1 VSGPVEPERF
11 SFNLNA
17 RGMIPRWFLV
27 IWDVLILAT
36 VAIGIAT
43 LRLHP
48 AVIAFLAVGGGM
60 LASMRLI
67 IWMYSNPN
75 WNFVELKVDSLHIL
89 MGHPLFAWREEMR
102 RVEIP
107 YSNLERIHENAMHSF
122 WPVWIWPHKPLS
134 SHVDLELERRQA
146 IMRLGWFK
154 TIHLDVADPL
164 RFIAELRL
172 AARAWAHL

>member
-1 VSGPVEPERF
+1 MQPERF
-11 SFNLNA
+11 YFNLNA
-17 RGMIPRWFLV
+17 RGMIPRWFLA

-48 AVIAFLAVGGGM
+48 AVIAFLAGGGGM

-67 IWMYSNPN
+67 IWMYSNPK
-75 WNFVELKVDSLHIL
+75 WNSVELKVDSLHIF
-89 MGHPLFAWREEMR
+89 MGHPLFVWREEWR
-102 RVEIP
+102 RVAEIP
-107 YSNLERIHENAMHSF
+107 YSNLERIHENARHSF
-122 WPVWIWPHKPLS
+122 WPVWIWPYKPLS
-134 SHVDLELERRQA
+134 PHVDLELKRRQA
-146 IMRLGWFK
+146 IRRFGRFK

>member
-1 VSGPVEPERF
+1 
-11 SFNLNA
+11 
-17 RGMIPRWFLV
+17 MIPRWFLA

-48 AVIAFLAVGGGM
+48 AVIAFLAGGGGM

-67 IWMYSNPN
+67 IWMYSNPK
-75 WNFVELKVDSLHIL
+75 WNSVELKVDSLHIF
-89 MGHPLFAWREEMR
+89 MGHPLFVWREEWR
-102 RVEIP
+102 RVAEIP
-107 YSNLERIHENAMHSF
+107 YSNLERIHENARHSF
-122 WPVWIWPHKPLS
+122 WPVWIWPYKPLS
-134 SHVDLELERRQA
+134 PHVDLELKRRQA
-146 IMRLGWFK
+146 IRRFGRFK